1 MASRKQNPH
10 IPHPNPTHNHNTYTL
25 TFTRTTQTTTMKS
38 TTLPS
43 SILAILLPLLSI
55 PIYSQST
62 ETIPICTSNES
73 LWTYTLTTDSYP
85 WETSWELVRTNN
97 NGAET
102 LIASGPDGAVYDRRS
117 TYTDSYC
124 LTSGE
129 YSLVLQDRMGDGFC
143 CKFGNGAFE
152 MKLNDEVVGEQYG
165 GGFKVKQM
173 DFVVEDSSG
182 GFVWVEAV
190 EETTEEATTTVVP
203 TTTEETTT
211 TTTTTDE
218 PITTAAGP
226 TTSEETTTTTTIEE
240 TTSSS
245 TATTTTEIS
254 ATEMVSFTIL
264 TEAKEEE
271 SDILDTISTDILD
284 EITETTSTVDPW
296 ENYNPKWSKCKFY
309 VVLVGQ
315 CIYLF
320 VGLCIY

>member
-1 MASRKQNPH
+1 
-10 IPHPNPTHNHNTYTL
+10 
-25 TFTRTTQTTTMKS
+25 
-38 TTLPS
+38 
-43 SILAILLPLLSI
+43 
-55 PIYSQST
+55 
-62 ETIPICTSNES
+62 
-73 LWTYTLTTDSYP
+73 
-85 WETSWELVRTNN
+85 
-97 NGAET
+97 
-102 LIASGPDGAVYDRRS
+102 
-117 TYTDSYC
+117 
-124 LTSGE
+124 
-129 YSLVLQDRMGDGFC
+129 MGDGFC

-296 ENYNPKWSKCKFY
+296 ENYNPKWSKFCGPKI
-309 VVLVGQ
+309 VGGYAIAIAQ
-315 CIYLF
+315 CSPQTMCGLSTVSDHYGSNGNDCPKGLMCFSDITCENTPPDSSNALF
-320 VGLCIY
+320 NGRISPNDDDTMNGRMNGEIKSMEVSLKQDLEKSRIQEMEEAIDVDASLQENSAMSNGLSAVSVGVAGVNT